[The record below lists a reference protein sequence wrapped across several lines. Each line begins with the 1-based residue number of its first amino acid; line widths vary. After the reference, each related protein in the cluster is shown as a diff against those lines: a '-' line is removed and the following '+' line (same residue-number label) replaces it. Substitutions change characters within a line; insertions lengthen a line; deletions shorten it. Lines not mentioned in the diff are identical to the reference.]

1 MPVFTCKLELK
12 DEENVVY
19 HDIHKTPRPGKIQ
32 VSDLAKQL
40 LKRFNYW
47 VSENKL
53 DERADLELLGM
64 YLYDLL
70 LPPGSNIRQEFESN
84 YDFITGDEVSPGSRL
99 RLTLVFHK
107 EAGELANYPWEF
119 LYLPSRPK
127 TLNIKKR
134 DGFFLAG
141 QKTELIL
148 TRFMPDVEHLLGDQ
162 EKELRILVV
171 FSAPY
176 DPGLADIDTDD
187 TREAIEMIQSLARP
201 PAVQVKII
209 KNPTYDDLKNAINEP
224 TEMGEKA
231 FRPHII
237 HFIGHGD
244 KTQGLALKMTEKELK
259 ERKDGKLPPK
269 ETAWHNSQTICE
281 LFPDESPPRLVF
293 LHACEGARSD
303 TLGGF
308 SDLARELV
316 CAKVPAVVAMQ
327 YAIKTRDAA
336 TFAKVFYEKLSGG
349 SAVDEAVR
357 AGRQAL
363 GSPDYGGKA
372 SWSDRR
378 FGTPVVYLQS
388 EKAIIKIPPEF
399 DPDKKVPCPN
409 PRCDGRIPLSWT
421 VCTIC
426 NTEVMRCPECQKRE
440 EYLLMDK
447 AAGVCGKCGHKL
459 ADRQGPQQAA
469 GPKPEG
475 KGGAQQ
481 VEARQSEQT
490 GDRYV

>member
-1 MPVFTCKLELK
+1 VPVFNCKLELI

-19 HDIHKTPRPGKIQ
+19 HDIQKKARPDKIQ

-70 LPPGSNIRQEFESN
+70 LPPESNIRQEFESN
-84 YDFITGDEVSPGSRL
+84 YDFITGDEVAPGSRL

-119 LYLPSRPK
+119 LYLPFRPR
-127 TLNIKKR
+127 TLDKKKR

-148 TRFMPDVEHLLGDQ
+148 TRFIPDVEHLLGEQ

-171 FSAPY
+171 FSAPF
-176 DPGLADIDTDD
+176 DKGLADIDTDD
-187 TREAIEMIQSLARP
+187 TREAIAMIESLASP
-201 PAVQVKII
+201 PAVQVKVI
-209 KNPTYDDLKNAINEP
+209 KNPTYDELKDAINKP
-224 TEMGEKA
+224 TELSGQA

-244 KTQGLALKMTEKELK
+244 KTQGLALKMTQKEIKELK
-259 ERKDGKLPPK
+259 DGNRYLRD
-269 ETAWHNSQTICE
+269 TAWYDSQTICE

-293 LHACEGARSD
+293 LHACEGARPD

-316 CAKVPAVVAMQ
+316 RAKVPAVVAMQ

-336 TFAKVFYEKLSGG
+336 TFAKVFYTKLSAG

-357 AGRQAL
+357 AGREAL

-388 EKAIIKIPPEF
+388 EKAIIEMP
-399 DPDKKVPCPN
+399 
-409 PRCDGRIPLSWT
+409 
-421 VCTIC
+421 
-426 NTEVMRCPECQKRE
+426 
-440 EYLLMDK
+440 
-447 AAGVCGKCGHKL
+447 
-459 ADRQGPQQAA
+459 
-469 GPKPEG
+469 
-475 KGGAQQ
+475 
-481 VEARQSEQT
+481 
-490 GDRYV
+490 